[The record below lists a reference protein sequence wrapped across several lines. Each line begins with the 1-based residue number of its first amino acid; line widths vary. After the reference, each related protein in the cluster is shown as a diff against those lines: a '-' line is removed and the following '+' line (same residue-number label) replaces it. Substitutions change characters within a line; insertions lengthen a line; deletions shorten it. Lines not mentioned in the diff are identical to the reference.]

1 MVFFKFEYYL
11 DSNNKFDRFGENKA
25 TDFEIG
31 CINKIMLK
39 AHPILL
45 QTRRLVNQLS
55 LNGPQLFK

>member
-39 AHPILL
+39 AHPHII
-45 QTRRLVNQLS
+45 TNPKAS
-55 LNGPQLFK
+55 KSIIIEWAPII